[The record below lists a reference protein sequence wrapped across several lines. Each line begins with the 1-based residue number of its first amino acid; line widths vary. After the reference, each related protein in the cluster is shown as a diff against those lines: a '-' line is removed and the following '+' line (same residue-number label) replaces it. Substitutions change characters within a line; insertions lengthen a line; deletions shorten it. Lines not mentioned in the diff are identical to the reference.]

1 MNVIT
6 PDLGEVG
13 SYYIMNRE
21 HELHI
26 FQQEAKLFRLIF
38 EEQFGADGLIY
49 PVQLPDS

>member
-21 HELHI
+21 HGLHI
-26 FQQEAKLFRLIF
+26 FQRETSGVNLIF
-38 EEQFGADGLIY
+38 EEQFGADVLIY
-49 PVQLPDS
+49 PVHLPDS